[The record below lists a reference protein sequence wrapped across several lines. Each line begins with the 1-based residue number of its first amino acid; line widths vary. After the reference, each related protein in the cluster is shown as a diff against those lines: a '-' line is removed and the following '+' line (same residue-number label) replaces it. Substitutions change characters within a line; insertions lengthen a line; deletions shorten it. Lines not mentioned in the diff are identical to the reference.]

1 MGKEAKE
8 KKARGKKKY
17 DFVYWKYDGGQI
29 GSFLTEEYDP
39 IMPSLDCKRTD
50 FFKKEMKPN
59 KHNKILMEELAQSK
73 KIKIRDCVQL
83 KLPIDGTSYLSK
95 GKKKT
100 KLDIDECYKEFAK
113 MFSPEKGPKAQVFI
127 VKLLAVV
134 LSSYFIR
141 NALRQKDVLNMYP
154 LLNASAALCAAIRN
168 CGSDDAIYAL
178 RILCHS
184 LMVSTTKKENGEFKI
199 KAPTVL
205 PVKGKQKLLNNAW
218 IRPRKIETDFKWPA
232 PYRDT
237 AVMLDGRFFQKSD
250 INNFLFINPWCTA
263 VIYAKKLEHTR
274 LCVELDGKNMLE
286 QLKVDWN
293 IDAVNKLIAE
303 YIPFINNTFDK
314 RSHANDSQDRSY
326 ADIWGEAGEYLTNYM
341 ITKKGEEIGYAERFK
356 QRILLSA
363 LLSFVDFISSSCNI
377 SPDDVQNLKRELLT
391 ALLPGCCPSKSE
403 EEVQVIHFPAF
414 DEILRELISPENMN
428 HFYPITKK
436 GQVHP
441 TQQPDG
447 TEIWGYVRKYRDE
460 ESNKK
465 KINIAF
471 FRDVLIKIVEE
482 KYPQCG
488 NFGEVL
494 AVIRKRN
501 PAYLHKTPNIKCR
514 TVKGEEQR
522 TILACRLILDELP
535 ISDEVK
541 QAFRQMLPKND
552 K

>member
-1 MGKEAKE
+1 M
-8 KKARGKKKY
+8 
-17 DFVYWKYDGGQI
+17 
-29 GSFLTEEYDP
+29 
-39 IMPSLDCKRTD
+39 
-50 FFKKEMKPN
+50 
-59 KHNKILMEELAQSK
+59 
-73 KIKIRDCVQL
+73 
-83 KLPIDGTSYLSK
+83 
-95 GKKKT
+95 
-100 KLDIDECYKEFAK
+100 
-113 MFSPEKGPKAQVFI
+113 
-127 VKLLAVV
+127 
-134 LSSYFIR
+134 
-141 NALRQKDVLNMYP
+141 
-154 LLNASAALCAAIRN
+154 
-168 CGSDDAIYAL
+168 
-178 RILCHS
+178 
-184 LMVSTTKKENGEFKI
+184 
-199 KAPTVL
+199 
-205 PVKGKQKLLNNAW
+205 
-218 IRPRKIETDFKWPA
+218 
-232 PYRDT
+232 
-237 AVMLDGRFFQKSD
+237 
-250 INNFLFINPWCTA
+250 
-263 VIYAKKLEHTR
+263 
-274 LCVELDGKNMLE
+274 
-286 QLKVDWN
+286 
-293 IDAVNKLIAE
+293 
-303 YIPFINNTFDK
+303 
-314 RSHANDSQDRSY
+314 
-326 ADIWGEAGEYLTNYM
+326 
-341 ITKKGEEIGYAERFK
+341 
-356 QRILLSA
+356 
-363 LLSFVDFISSSCNI
+363 
-377 SPDDVQNLKRELLT
+377 QNLKRELLT

-514 TVKGEEQR
+514 TAKGEEQR